1 VKRNFFSVELHSS
14 NLYLFVIIFIAAC
27 LRLYHLN
34 YQSLW
39 YDELHS
45 VIGANPASDIFS
57 VIEYSKTDQPPAFF
71 ILLHYWFKL
80 FAYNEF
86 YARLLS
92 AIIGIAGVVSVFFLG
107 KEVHTARTGLLASF
121 ITSLNWF
128 HLYYSQE
135 VRFYGLLFL
144 LTTLS
149 FLYFIRCNKTADR
162 VNLVLYILTSVALIY
177 THYFGMVV
185 MLTQLVIFLWLI
197 CTGKTDRRTIIFSL
211 IAAVTIAL
219 AFVPWIP
226 NVLKDNMATTYWIGM
241 PDYDFLLTYYYIYI
255 GHNKYLVRLYAIFGL
270 ILLYHVFLVK
280 KNDASQNQKWPLKKA
295 FILLILWAA
304 LSYLLPLIYSLVK
317 MPMLHERYTIIALP
331 AIFIMIAL
339 GFSYINSYA
348 LRAILVVA
356 IIIATVHNFT
366 HVTHYYSAK
375 SKEQYREAV
384 QAVINTNKADSLLSK
399 SKIFSD
405 QAWHY
410 NFYFLTLG
418 ATNRAIDTYA
428 RDFSRELANEDQVW
442 ILQGFATE
450 GVDVDQQRY
459 LDGNFELSKNIQL
472 TGASAKLYTK
482 KNALVFS
489 KSR

>member
-1 VKRNFFSVELHSS
+1 
-14 NLYLFVIIFIAAC
+14 
-27 LRLYHLN
+27 
-34 YQSLW
+34 
-39 YDELHS
+39 
-45 VIGANPASDIFS
+45 
-57 VIEYSKTDQPPAFF
+57 
-71 ILLHYWFKL
+71 
-80 FAYNEF
+80 
-86 YARLLS
+86 
-92 AIIGIAGVVSVFFLG
+92 
-107 KEVHTARTGLLASF
+107 
-121 ITSLNWF
+121 
-128 HLYYSQE
+128 
-135 VRFYGLLFL
+135 
-144 LTTLS
+144 
-149 FLYFIRCNKTADR
+149 
-162 VNLVLYILTSVALIY
+162 
-177 THYFGMVV
+177 
-185 MLTQLVIFLWLI
+185 
-197 CTGKTDRRTIIFSL
+197 
-211 IAAVTIAL
+211 
-219 AFVPWIP
+219 
-226 NVLKDNMATTYWIGM
+226 
-241 PDYDFLLTYYYIYI
+241 
-255 GHNKYLVRLYAIFGL
+255 
-270 ILLYHVFLVK
+270 
-280 KNDASQNQKWPLKKA
+280 
-295 FILLILWAA
+295 
-304 LSYLLPLIYSLVK
+304 
-317 MPMLHERYTIIALP
+317 MLHERYTIIALP